1 MDVSLMIWRTASGTV
16 ILHYPLDA
24 LFSQI
29 PIQLRPNIEKS
40 KYHRKDQ
47 QGVEVTI
54 PIEGD
59 ISSREKET
67 MAWDML
73 ITMIHSASRAS
84 LPGNKWKKNVTR
96 EMQAKVAFL

>member
-1 MDVSLMIWRTASGTV
+1 MKNRVRHSHFALSSRRNVFSNK
-16 ILHYPLDA
+16 IL
-24 LFSQI
+24 
-29 PIQLRPNIEKS
+29 PIQLRPTIEKS
-40 KYHRKDQ
+40 KYHRLDQ

-73 ITMIHSASRAS
+73 VTVIHSAARAS

-96 EMQAKVAFL
+96 EIQAKVTSL